1 MDRHSPSP
9 APVLNWF
16 CKIQY
21 CFFRPLIVVGK
32 LFCIESHPRLL
43 PFQLAIATWPLSTTK
58 LSSFS
63 HFPPNSISILLQPHI
78 YDFMPTYDFSSA
90 SSGSTIQMN
99 LIAGWNKK
107 KLSSGRILYDDQ
119 DDIYVYRTENYL
131 SSTEIWNYKFHY
143 SSFVPT
149 KQPVGKNEKDYRHKI
164 PLSCIFRDRRTSSH
178 NWGCK

>member
-1 MDRHSPSP
+1 MPSTLLDLTWFPQPQKLQSSKFVFFFLLEITLWLDRRRFVMDRHSPSP

-32 LFCIESHPRLL
+32 LFCIENHPRLL

-90 SSGSTIQMN
+90 SSGSTFQRN
-99 LIAGWNKK
+99 LIAGVK
-107 KLSSGRILYDDQ
+107 
-119 DDIYVYRTENYL
+119 
-131 SSTEIWNYKFHY
+131 
-143 SSFVPT
+143 
-149 KQPVGKNEKDYRHKI
+149 
-164 PLSCIFRDRRTSSH
+164 
-178 NWGCK
+178 